1 MKKIISRLREKP
13 DHVKTRFAILFALIA
28 TLVIVGVW
36 VLITRSIKSN
46 DDTIKTQSPFSIFS
60 EIFQTAI
67 SDIKNQPSVIP
78 SPSSNEPISPL
89 LENDSET
96 QNLPELIPSNSDTN
110 ILFSPTGNVN
120 TSGSLE
126 NSSGIPAP
134 VLSE

>member
-67 SDIKNQPSVIP
+67 SDIKNQPSVLP
-78 SPSSNEPISPL
+78 SPSSTEPTTPL
-89 LENDSET
+89 SENDIET
-96 QNLPELIPSNSDTN
+96 QNQPELIPPNSEAS
-110 ILFSPTGNVN
+110 ILFSPTGNVT
-120 TSGSLE
+120 TSSSLE
-126 NSSGIPAP
+126 NSQGIPAP